1 MQTTPA
7 KEAKGFFW
15 LSVGSQPGRTA
26 AGAAGAIE
34 ERDEEGKELIGV
46 VPGER
51 GCLFTYGQISLT

>member
-1 MQTTPA
+1 MPA

-15 LSVGSQPGRTA
+15 LPVGSQPGRTA

-34 ERDEEGKELIGV
+34 ERCEEGKEIIGV

-51 GCLFTYGQISLT
+51 GCPFTYGRISLT